1 MRLNDDE
8 YVAALHGNQIWSFY
22 YEAIILSGMKWESIP
37 FIEIVLKQLTL
48 NSHILKKIKH
58 NILEGMS
65 MLPTLLQK
73 LQDLFVGMCKL

>member
-48 NSHILKKIKH
+48 NSHI
-58 NILEGMS
+58 
-65 MLPTLLQK
+65 
-73 LQDLFVGMCKL
+73 F